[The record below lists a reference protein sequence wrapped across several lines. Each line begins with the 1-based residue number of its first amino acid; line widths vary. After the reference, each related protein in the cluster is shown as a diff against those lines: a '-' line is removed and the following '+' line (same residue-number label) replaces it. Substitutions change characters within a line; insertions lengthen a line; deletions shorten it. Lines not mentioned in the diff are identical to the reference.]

1 MVADIKEWLSD
12 FVARGLVADLI
23 TLTGFLLA
31 LLVLG
36 RLMSQK
42 KAPANT
48 FAWLLVIVLAPY
60 VGVPLY
66 LLFGGRKLR
75 RLAARKTPL
84 VTSLP
89 GTPDAPARFTDWPVA
104 QTIIA
109 AGAPAPVAGNRL
121 KLLTTGIATYEELE
135 RQIRAARHT
144 IHLTTFIL
152 GRDDTG
158 RRIISLLAE
167 RARTGVKVRLL
178 LDSVGSMFI
187 SRAFTAPLREAGGE
201 VIRFM
206 PVLPF
211 TSRGSANLRN
221 HRKIAV
227 FDHTAAIIGGHN
239 LAQEYMGPHTFK
251 RRFNDVG
258 ALVEGP
264 AAMLL
269 NEVFIADWCFA
280 SRRPPE
286 PLRAPAPAQGSTL
299 RGDAE
304 LQVVASGPDVPG
316 DPLYEGIISMI
327 QEAERSIWIVT
338 PYFIPDDVLLRSLI
352 VKARAG
358 RAVTLVLPARSNHPV
373 TDFARRHYVRE
384 LRLAGGQV
392 MLFGPGMLHSKAVIV
407 DDCIGLLGSANFDLR
422 SLFVNF
428 EIGLVVHSGPE
439 VLAIKAWAESLLPHC
454 RELKGDTAR
463 RHRVLAAILEDFSR
477 LLAPLL

>member
-1 MVADIKEWLSD
+1 MLDDLKEWLSD
-12 FVARGLVADLI
+12 FLARGLLADL
-23 TLTGFLLA
+23 TALCGFVLA
-31 LLVLG
+31 LLVVA

-48 FAWLLVIVLAPY
+48 FAWLLVIVLVPY

-66 LLFGGRKLR
+66 LLLGGRKLR
-75 RLAARKTPL
+75 RLAARKLPLTPA
-84 VTSLP
+84 LP
-89 GTPDAPARFTDWPVA
+89 GQPQTPSYYTHWPIA
-104 QTIIA
+104 QTILA
-109 AGAPAPVAGNRL
+109 AGGTAPVAGNRL
-121 KLLTTGIATYEELE
+121 RLLTTGEATYAELMQ
-135 RQIRAARHT
+135 QIRSARHC

-158 RRIISLLAE
+158 RAIVQALAE
-167 RARTGVKVRLL
+167 RAREGVKVRLL

-187 SRAFTAPLREAGGE
+187 SGNFLASLRAAGGE
-201 VIRFM
+201 VLRFM

-227 FDHTAAIIGGHN
+227 FDHTTAIIGGHN
-239 LAQEYMGPHTFK
+239 LAIEYMGPVSYRK
-251 RRFNDVG
+251 RFADLG
-258 ALVEGP
+258 AVIEGP
-264 AAMLL
+264 AATLL
-269 NEVFIADWCFA
+269 HEVFIADWSFA
-280 SRRPPE
+280 SRRPPG
-286 PLRAPAPAQGSTL
+286 PLRQEYSAVGLTARGS
-299 RGDAE
+299 AE

-327 QEAERSIWIVT
+327 QEAESSIWVVT

-384 LRLAGGQV
+384 LRRAGGRV
-392 MLFGPGMLHSKAVIV
+392 MLYGAGMLHSKALIV
-407 DDCIGLLGSANFDLR
+407 DDRIALLGSANFDLR

-428 EIGLVVHSGPE
+428 EIGLVVHSDAE
-439 VLAIKAWAESLLPHC
+439 VVAIKAWAEALLGQCH
-454 RELKGDTAR
+454 ELKTDPNRRQRLPAR
-463 RHRVLAAILEDFSR
+463 IMEDFSR

>member
-1 MVADIKEWLSD
+1 MVTDIEEWLAD
-12 FVARGLVADLI
+12 FLARGLVADLI
-23 TLTGFLLA
+23 TLGGFLLA
-31 LLVLG
+31 LLVLA

-48 FAWLLVIVLAPY
+48 FAWLLIIVLVPY

-66 LLFGGRKLR
+66 LLLGGRKLR

-84 VTSLP
+84 TPSLP
-89 GTPDAPARFTDWPVA
+89 GQLDDPSLFSHRPVA
-104 QTIIA
+104 QTIMA
-109 AGAPAPVAGNRL
+109 AGAAAPVAGNRL
-121 KLLTTGIATYEELE
+121 KLLTTGVATYEELE
-135 RQIRAARHT
+135 QQIRSAREV
-144 IHLTTFIL
+144 IHITTFIL

-158 RRIISLLAE
+158 RRIIALLAE
-167 RARTGVKVRLL
+167 RARAGVKVRLL
-178 LDSVGSMFI
+178 LDSVGCMFI
-187 SRAFTAPLREAGGE
+187 GRSFLAPLREAGGE
-201 VIRFM
+201 IVRFM

-211 TSRGSANLRN
+211 ASRGSANLRN

-227 FDHTAAIIGGHN
+227 FDHTRAIIGGHN
-239 LAQEYMGPHTFK
+239 LAQEYMGPHPFRK
-251 RRFNDVG
+251 RFADLG

-264 AAMLL
+264 AATLL

-280 SRRPPE
+280 SRRPPG
-286 PLRAPAPAQGSTL
+286 PLRQTALTPADVVQGK
-299 RGDAE
+299 AE

-358 RAVTLVLPARSNHPV
+358 RQVTLIVPAHSNHPV

-384 LRLAGGQV
+384 LHEAGGRV
-392 MLFGPGMLHSKAVIV
+392 LLFGAGMMHSKAIIV

-428 EIGLVVHSGPE
+428 EIGLVVHSAAE
-439 VLAIKAWAESLLPHC
+439 ALTIKNWAEGVAAHC
-454 RELKGDTAR
+454 RVLKPDSTRKHHLVGG
-463 RHRVLAAILEDFSR
+463 ILEDFSR

>member
-1 MVADIKEWLSD
+1 MVTDLKDWLADFL
-12 FVARGLVADLI
+12 AQGLVADLI
-23 TLTGFLLA
+23 TLGGFLLA
-31 LLVLG
+31 LLVVA

-48 FAWLLVIVLAPY
+48 FAWLLIIVLVPY

-84 VTSLP
+84 IPTLP
-89 GTPDAPARFTDWPVA
+89 NRPATPPLFAHRPVA
-104 QTIIA
+104 QTIMA
-109 AGAPAPVAGNRL
+109 AGAGAPVAGNRL
-121 KLLTTGIATYEELE
+121 KLLTTGVATYEELE

-144 IHLTTFIL
+144 IHITTFIL

-158 RRIISLLAE
+158 RRIVQLLAE
-167 RARTGVKVRLL
+167 RAQAGLKVRLL

-187 SRAFTAPLREAGGE
+187 GRGFIAPLREAGGE
-201 VIRFM
+201 VVRFM

-227 FDHTAAIIGGHN
+227 FDHTLAIIGGHN
-239 LAQEYMGPHTFK
+239 LAQEYMGPRPFK
-251 RRFNDVG
+251 QRFADLG

-264 AAMLL
+264 AATLL

-280 SRRPPE
+280 SRRSPQA
-286 PLRAPAPAQGSTL
+286 LRAEFTPPDAPV

-358 RAVTLVLPARSNHPV
+358 RQVTLVLPARSNHPV

-384 LRLAGGQV
+384 LRQAGGRV
-392 MLFGPGMLHSKAVIV
+392 LLYGAGMMHSKAVIV

-428 EIGLVVHSGPE
+428 EIGLVVHSAPE
-439 VLAIKAWAESLLPHC
+439 VLTMKAWAEALMAQC
-454 RELKGDTAR
+454 REPKSDPVGKH
-463 RHRVLAAILEDFSR
+463 HRLAGILEDFSR

>member
-1 MVADIKEWLSD
+1 MVADLKEWLSE
-12 FVARGLVADLI
+12 FLARGLLADII
-23 TLTGFLLA
+23 TLAGFLLA
-31 LLVLG
+31 LLVVA

-48 FAWLLVIVLAPY
+48 FAWLLVIVLVPY

-66 LLFGGRKLR
+66 LLFGGSKLR

-84 VTSLP
+84 
-89 GTPDAPARFTDWPVA
+89 APALRHRPDTPSLFSESAVA
-104 QTIIA
+104 QTIMA
-109 AGAPAPVAGNRL
+109 SGAGAPFAGNRL
-121 KLLTTGIATYEELE
+121 KLLTTGPETFAELA
-135 RQIRAARHT
+135 RQIAGAQHC
-144 IHLTTFIL
+144 IHITTFIL
-152 GRDDTG
+152 GRDETG
-158 RRIISLLAE
+158 RRIVQLLAE
-167 RARTGVKVRLL
+167 RAQAGVKVRLL

-187 SRAFTAPLREAGGE
+187 GASFIAPLRQAGGE
-201 VIRFM
+201 IIRFM

-227 FDHTAAIIGGHN
+227 FDHSRAIIGGHN
-239 LAQEYMGPHTFK
+239 LADDYMGPLPSRKYFD
-251 RRFNDVG
+251 DVG

-264 AAMLL
+264 AAVLL

-280 SRRPPE
+280 SRRSPE
-286 PLRAPAPAQGSTL
+286 ALRAPLPLERAATG
-299 RGDAE
+299 GHAE

-358 RAVTLVLPARSNHPV
+358 RDVTLIVPAHSNHPV

-384 LRLAGGQV
+384 LRRAGGRVQ
-392 MLFGPGMLHSKAVIV
+392 LFGPGMMHSKAVMV
-407 DDCIGLLGSANFDLR
+407 DDRIGLLGSANFDLR

-428 EIGLVVHSGPE
+428 EIGLVIHSEHE
-439 VLAIKAWAESLLPHC
+439 VQAIKAWARGLLPHC
-454 RELKGDTAR
+454 REMKMEGPKKYRLLGN
-463 RHRVLAAILEDFSR
+463 ILEDFSR